1 MVLSRTEDYTRL
13 NERLKCLRWFQN
25 ALPVD
30 SLEPPKFLQTYI
42 YIYISA
48 VAKQMSLVSFRVEI
62 SRMELYNLWFCVG
75 RGGGHGRNFFCCH
88 VLEYQHFGFGFM
100 SVRMLLPQ
108 WVVNSESSFVMFWNS
123 NILVL
128 VHVCQNVPS
137 PMDCKFRIF
146 YCHVLEFKHFGLGSC
161 LPECSFPSGL

>member
-1 MVLSRTEDYTRL
+1 MVLSRTEDHTRL
-13 NERLKCLRWFQN
+13 TERLKCLRWFQN

-30 SLEPPKFLQTYI
+30 SLEPPKFLLTNISVGGKI
-42 YIYISA
+42 YVFGQLQGGYQQNGA
-48 VAKQMSLVSFRVEI
+48 LQFVVSCQKR
-62 SRMELYNLWFCVG
+62 G
-75 RGGGHGRNFFCCH
+75 RGRNFFCCH